1 MSNKAA
7 AIVCVLHVLATVD
20 ASRANAVQVN
30 DPFAPCHARLAS
42 HPNEYESAAC
52 YFRLGLDASLWPES
66 QRVFDALIA
75 AHPDNFWLR
84 LAYGNAWVGRS
95 PDRAEQLYREAA
107 DGFAASGNADGELF
121 ARSTLRTFLFPR
133 GRIEEATRETDR
145 VVAIGRA
152 VNDPLLKAAAWSLEA
167 LQIQDSGGDLGHA
180 LRLLKQAETAI
191 FPGGPYRLK
200 RANLV
205 SMGLVTSR
213 LGRFDDALAIYD
225 RLDALATA
233 EGNAQ
238 DQAIARF
245 NIFTTQAMK
254 ENVLPTPQGRETLMR
269 LVHRALDAGTAAP
282 HDLVQMKSHSA
293 LADLLVKEKG
303 GRPAALEHVKQ
314 CLALAI
320 KARRPAEEAFCSW
333 VEAAIW
339 QSDNPERASAA
350 EARALA
356 ATVRANNPRTDAYS
370 AGQRMRH
377 SWSTKPRAIAIRDS
391 LESIATLETLRA
403 LQEAPD
409 TSAALFSAWTLDY
422 YWLSGHLLDE
432 GDDKDLALAFSLTE
446 RMRARSLLDVI
457 DRSRPTT
464 DPNHPAVKE
473 RKAALEAIASVQRTL
488 MDPTLQA
495 EKRRG
500 LLQELERGE
509 HREREAQRQVSL
521 AFPQRREAQPDF
533 ASVAAVQSSLS
544 RDEALLSFQVGLWTT
559 YDGNEGGGSWLVAV
573 TKERATAY
581 RLPDRTRL
589 APMIPVFAG
598 LLQAN
603 ESREIA
609 AAVRLYGDLL
619 SDAIASLPPHLTR
632 LVIVPDGSLHHLP
645 FETLRATPESPP
657 LGARYEIAY
666 VPSATLWL
674 HWRTNAP
681 AKNQGRLLTLADPA
695 VAGRLPYAK
704 EESRAIKRSIEA
716 TNTLI
721 GAAASERALKNADL
735 AAYDV
740 FHFAAHAVA
749 DESHPERSA
758 IFLAPGDATEDGLL
772 QAREIEA
779 LDLTGRIVVLSACQ
793 TAAGVIQSGEGVL
806 SLARAFFEAGAH
818 AVVGS
823 RWPLRDADGAA
834 LFDTFYRHLSVG
846 ASLAEALKSTQAEAR
861 AAGLPASSWAGLV
874 LLGNGDLRPFV
885 NARPPRRGM
894 DAYVVTITTA
904 TAFVVVCTVAFRRR
918 VTAPSPRTFATTR
931 SCPPA
936 ASHPPARARVRPKAA
951 PPADRGSRCTPAL
964 SGPIRLP
971 GH

>member
-1 MSNKAA
+1 MGNKAA
-7 AIVCVLHVLATVD
+7 AIICVLHLLATVD
-20 ASRANAVQVN
+20 TSRASTAHAR
-30 DPFAPCHARLAS
+30 DPFGACHARFAER
-42 HPNEYESAAC
+42 PNEYESAAC
-52 YFRLGLDASLWPES
+52 FSRLALVEKTWPES
-66 QRVFDALIA
+66 QRVFDALIT

-84 LAYGNAWVGRS
+84 LAYGNAWAARS
-95 PDRAEQLYREAA
+95 PDRAEQLYRQAA
-107 DGFAASGNADGELF
+107 EGFMAAGNADGELL
-121 ARSTLRTFLFPR
+121 ARSTLRTFLFSR
-133 GRIEEATRETDR
+133 GHIEEAARQTER
-145 VVAIGRA
+145 VVAIGRTA
-152 VNDPLLKAAAWSLEA
+152 NDPLLKAAAWSLEA
-167 LQIQDSGGDLGHA
+167 LQVQDSGGDLGHA
-180 LRLLKQAETAI
+180 LRLLKQAEAAI
-191 FPGGPYRLK
+191 FPDGPYRLK
-200 RANLV
+200 RTNLM

-213 LGRFDDALAIYD
+213 LGRFDEALAMYD
-225 RLDALATA
+225 RLDAQATE
-233 EGNAQ
+233 EGNAA

-245 NIFTTQAMK
+245 NIFNTTAMK

-269 LVHRALDAGTAAP
+269 LVRRALDAGNAAP
-282 HDLVQMKSHSA
+282 HDLVQIRSHIA
-293 LADLLVKEKG
+293 LAEFIAKEKG

-314 CLALAI
+314 CLALTI
-320 KARRPAEEAFCSW
+320 KANRPHDEAACSW
-333 VEAAIW
+333 IEAAIW
-339 QSDNPERASAA
+339 KSDNPALASAA

-391 LESIATLETLRA
+391 LESIDRLETLRA

-432 GDDKDLALAFSLTE
+432 GDARDLALAFSLTE

-457 DRSRPTT
+457 DRSRPTP
-464 DPNHPAVKE
+464 DPQHPAVKE

-488 MDPTLQA
+488 MDPTLDR
-495 EKRRG
+495 EKRRA
-500 LLQELERGE
+500 LLQALEGDER
-509 HREREAQRQVSL
+509 REREAQRQISL
-521 AFPQRREAQPDF
+521 AFPHGRDTQPDF
-533 ASVAAVQSSLS
+533 ASVAAVQASLS
-544 RDEALLSFQVGLWTT
+544 SDEALLSFQVGLWTT

-573 TKERATAY
+573 TKDRATAY
-581 RLPDRTRL
+581 QLPDRTRL
-589 APMIPVFAG
+589 APIIPVFVG

-603 ESREIA
+603 EGRDVA

-619 SDAIASLPPHLTR
+619 SDAIASLPPHVTR

-645 FETLRATPESPP
+645 FESLRATPASPP
-657 LGARYEIAY
+657 LGAQYEIAY

-681 AKNQGRLLTLADPA
+681 ARTRGRLLTFADPA
-695 VAGRLPYAK
+695 VTGRLPYARK
-704 EESRAIKRSIEA
+704 ESRAIKRYIEA
-716 TNTLI
+716 TNTFV

-735 AAYDV
+735 AAYDM

-758 IFLAPGDATEDGLL
+758 IFLAPGDAAEDGLL

-793 TAAGVIQSGEGVL
+793 TATGAIQSGEGVL

-823 RWPLRDADGAA
+823 RWPLRDADGAE
-834 LFDTFYRHLSVG
+834 LFDTFYRHLGGG

-874 LLGNGDLRPFV
+874 LLGNGDLRPFR
-885 NARPPRRGM
+885 NARPPRHGM
-894 DAYVVTITTA
+894 DASVVTLTTSA
-904 TAFVVVCTVAFRRR
+904 TLVVACAVVLRRRR
-918 VTAPSPRTFATTR
+918 VTP
-931 SCPPA
+931 
-936 ASHPPARARVRPKAA
+936 VR
-951 PPADRGSRCTPAL
+951 G
-964 SGPIRLP
+964 
-971 GH
+971 